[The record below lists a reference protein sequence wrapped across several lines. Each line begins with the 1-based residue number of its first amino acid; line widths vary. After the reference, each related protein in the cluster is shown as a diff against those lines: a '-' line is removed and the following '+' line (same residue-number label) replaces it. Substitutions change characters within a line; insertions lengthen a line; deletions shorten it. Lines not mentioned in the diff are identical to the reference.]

1 MFNSA
6 TQREAQLGADLAKIN
21 KQLGEQSEAMN
32 AYADRCWDRF
42 ESGEITAEQRDSY
55 IMDAELE
62 LELEGAMEHEFSF
75 DHLYEQAARL

>member
-6 TQREAQLGADLAKIN
+6 TQREAQLGADLARIN
-21 KQLGEQSEAMN
+21 KQLGEQSEAMK
-32 AYADRCWDRF
+32 AYADQCWDRF
-42 ESGEITAEQRDSY
+42 ENGEITAYQRDSY

-62 LELEGAMEHEFSF
+62 LDSALDQGFSF